1 MKTFTSD
8 QIKAHFPNVRYAYT
22 QTFFTLLLKNKIIVR
37 MSVNAY
43 AYDFDRMS
51 MDILELIIEECRES
65 QIKYQRKYH
74 DNRINTRTSNKFQ
87 RDS

>member
-1 MKTFTSD
+1 MRTFTSE

-65 QIKYQRKYH
+65 QNKYQRKYH
-74 DNRINTRTSNKFQ
+74 EKTILHPR
-87 RDS
+87 

>member
-1 MKTFTSD
+1 MRLFTAE

-37 MSVNAY
+37 MAVNTY

-51 MDILELIIEECRES
+51 MDILELIINECRES
-65 QIKYQRKYH
+65 QIKYQTKYK
-74 DNRINTRTSNKFQ
+74 NKK
-87 RDS
+87 

>member
-1 MKTFTSD
+1 MRLFTAE

-37 MSVNAY
+37 MAVNTY

-51 MDILELIIEECRES
+51 MDILELIIDECRES
-65 QIKYQRKYH
+65 QIKYQIKYK
-74 DNRINTRTSNKFQ
+74 NKK
-87 RDS
+87 

>member
-1 MKTFTSD
+1 MRTFTSE
-8 QIKAHFPNVRYAYT
+8 QVKAHFPNVRYAYT

-51 MDILELIIEECRES
+51 MDILELIIEECREN

-74 DNRINTRTSNKFQ
+74 EKTILHPR
-87 RDS
+87 

>member
-1 MKTFTSD
+1 MRLFTAE

-37 MSVNAY
+37 MAVNTY

-51 MDILELIIEECRES
+51 MDILELIINECRES
-65 QIKYQRKYH
+65 QIKYQIKYK
-74 DNRINTRTSNKFQ
+74 NEKKNK
-87 RDS
+87 R

>member
-1 MKTFTSD
+1 MRTFTSK
-8 QIKAHFPNVRYAYT
+8 QIKAHFQNVRYAYT
-22 QTFFTLLLKNKIIVR
+22 QTFFTLLLKNKIVVR
-37 MSVNAY
+37 MSFNTY

-74 DNRINTRTSNKFQ
+74 DSQVNSRAPNKF
-87 RDS
+87 